1 MNERTRSNLFDS
13 EVMSE
18 RNGKRLVVPVGGQTE
33 VAGIVSE
40 VAPEVNFAVVGQG
53 GAVRVAGADLDDL
66 AVQFHFAWKT

>member
-1 MNERTRSNLFDS
+1 MVLKMDERTRSYLFDF

-40 VAPEVNFAVVGQG
+40 VAPEVNFPVVGQG

-66 AVQFHFAWKT
+66 AV